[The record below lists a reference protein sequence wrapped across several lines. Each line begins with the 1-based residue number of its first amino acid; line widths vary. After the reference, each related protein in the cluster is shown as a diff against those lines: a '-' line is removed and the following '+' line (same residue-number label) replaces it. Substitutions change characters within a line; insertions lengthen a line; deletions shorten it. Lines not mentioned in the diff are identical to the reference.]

1 MGTSFL
7 PQSTQTFIN
16 DQMNN
21 LHATFGRPIVI
32 YRTATQIIID
42 SKPDNNYM
50 FGGAPSNSETMI
62 IQSSGIFLARVLYGK
77 KQDLAVFDNA
87 RFRGSSE
94 QNNLFLQ
101 EGEARLKLDPTGAA
115 FIEGCENVVFD
126 GNIMT
131 LVQSKRPHSVIGP
144 PNFFD
149 FYVKKLN

>member
-1 MGTSFL
+1 M
-7 PQSTQTFIN
+7 
-16 DQMNN
+16 DN

-42 SKPDNNYM
+42 SKPDHSYM
-50 FGGAPSNSETMI
+50 FAGAPSNSSTLV
-62 IQSSGIFLARVLYGK
+62 IQSSGVFLARVLYGK
-77 KQDLAVFDNA
+77 KQDLAPFNSVQWRNSA
-87 RFRGSSE
+87 E

-131 LVQSKRPHSVIGP
+131 LVQSKRPHSVIGT

-149 FYVKKLN
+149 FYVKKQN